1 MGTDEELFEQLN
13 KLHGSKTIILGIGN
27 TLKGDDGAG
36 PVVCER
42 IAGKV
47 CVEVIDAA
55 TVPENYIQS
64 IIKKAP
70 QNLVIIDAVDFGS
83 LPGTIKLFETEK
95 LSSLVIST
103 HTLSPRLFIDMI
115 CKEAQVAVY
124 FIGIQP
130 AQVGLGQA
138 LSAQINDAVDRLC
151 NILEVIFPTG

>member
-1 MGTDEELFEQLN
+1 MGTGEELFEQLD

-36 PVVCER
+36 PAVCER

-47 CVEVIDAA
+47 CAEVIDAG
-55 TVPENYIQS
+55 TVPENYIQT

-103 HTLSPRLFIDMI
+103 HTLSPRIFIDMI
-115 CKEAQVAVY
+115 RNQVQVSVF

-130 AQVGLGQA
+130 AQVGLGQDMSTQVSDAVARLSNA
-138 LSAQINDAVDRLC
+138 LSD
-151 NILEVIFPTG
+151 IFPPD